1 MTELGILKKVDVR
14 KVWEHEA
21 RDFSAWLVKPE
32 NLELLSEQ
40 LGIDI
45 EPTGTE
51 IGVGRFR
58 IDILAEEPRTGHKI
72 IIENQLESTKHDH
85 LGKVITYA
93 AGIDAKY
100 IIWIVNDILP
110 EHLKAVEWL
119 NEHLDEEIRC
129 FLIRIE
135 VWQIGDS
142 KPAPRFEL
150 ISAKNDWAAT
160 LKNSSVSTVISTTKL
175 KQQEFWRRLCDFI
188 RTKDTHI
195 KITTPRPQ
203 HWLNFSMGNSLSHIA
218 LTLNTQKNLLG
229 CELYISNDKT
239 LFSYLN
245 DNYEQIH
252 KELGNEFEW
261 FEGKV
266 AAGLGVYKEVEDVF
280 DEISIEESFDWMY
293 KRVILF
299 KEVLVPYIN
308 RYREERK

>member
-1 MTELGILKKVDVR
+1 MKQLGKLEKVDVR

-40 LGIDI
+40 IGIDI

-72 IIENQLESTKHDH
+72 IIENQLEATNHDH

-93 AGIDAKY
+93 AGLDAKY
-100 IIWIVNDILP
+100 LIWIVKDVLP

-119 NEHLDEEIRC
+119 NEHLDDEIRC
-129 FLIRIE
+129 FLIKIE

-142 KPAPRFEL
+142 KLAPRFEI
-150 ISAKNDWAAT
+150 ISVKNDWAAT
-160 LKNSSVSTVISTTKL
+160 LKSTSVIGEVSETKL
-175 KQQEFWRRLCDFI
+175 RQLEYWQNLCVYI
-188 RTKDTHI
+188 RSNDEQI
-195 KITTPRPQ
+195 KLHTPASKN
-203 HWLNFSMGNSLSHIA
+203 WLNFSMGNSISHIV
-218 LTLNTQKNLLG
+218 LTVNTQNQRLG
-229 CELYISNDKT
+229 SELYISNDKV

-245 DNYEQIH
+245 DNYEQI
-252 KELGNEFEW
+252 KTELGEDFSW

-266 AAGLGVYKEVEDVF
+266 ASGLGVYKTVPDVF
-280 DEISIEESFDWMY
+280 DETKQSEYFEWMY
-293 KRVILF
+293 SKVLLF
-299 KEVLVPYIN
+299 KKVFSPYVT
-308 RYREERK
+308 RYREESK